1 MKKFFALL
9 SLVFFFSIQA
19 SYSQERLPNISV
31 TEYNG
36 KVIVSWQNFYKKT
49 IINILI
55 QRSYDSIKNFSTIG
69 TVLNPLNTENGY
81 MDAKPPYN
89 RMYYRVLISFD
100 GGSYEIGKST
110 RPLIENDDLEDFNV
124 TFLPKIDTINIITED
139 ISKDTAK
146 PIIYYMDT
154 NTVSII
160 KQEDFKKMDTPKIE
174 LKSKEINIDSA
185 ETNSLQKNASLI
197 KKIHPSINFYT
208 RVFSLK
214 KINPINVTLENKII
228 KTQWDYPSNR
238 IFINNQN
245 LITIQLKK
253 TAIRKYSLKIFDESD
268 NLVLNIKKINE
279 DFFYLDKSNFRK
291 SGWYHFE
298 IQNDGELIEKNK
310 FQVLKD
316 KSPK

>member
-49 IINILI
+49 ITNILI

-160 KQEDFKKMDTPKIE
+160 KKEDFKIMDTPKIE
-174 LKSKEINIDSA
+174 LKSKEINVDSV

-253 TAIRKYSLKIFDESD
+253 TAIRKYSLKIFDESG

>member
-9 SLVFFFSIQA
+9 SLVFFFNIQA

-36 KVIVSWQNFYKKT
+36 KVIVSWQNFDKKT
-49 IINILI
+49 ITNILI

-89 RMYYRVLISFD
+89 RMFYRVLISFD
-100 GGSYEIGKST
+100 GGSYEIGKSS
-110 RPLIENDDLEDFNV
+110 RPFIENDDLEDFNV
-124 TFLPKIDTINIITED
+124 TFLPKIDTINIITEV
-139 ISKDTAK
+139 ISEDTAK
-146 PIIYYMDT
+146 PIIYHVDT

-160 KQEDFKKMDTPKIE
+160 KKEDFKIIDTPKIE
-174 LKSKEINIDSA
+174 LKRKEINIDSA
-185 ETNSLQKNASLI
+185 ETHSLQKNSSLI

-208 RVFSLK
+208 KVFSLK
-214 KINPINVTLENKII
+214 KIKPINVTLENKII

-245 LITIQLKK
+245 LITIQLRK
-253 TAIRKYSLKIFDESD
+253 TAIRKYSLKIFDESG

-279 DFFYLDKSNFRK
+279 DFFFLDKSNFRK

>member
-1 MKKFFALL
+1 
-9 SLVFFFSIQA
+9 
-19 SYSQERLPNISV
+19 
-31 TEYNG
+31 
-36 KVIVSWQNFYKKT
+36 
-49 IINILI
+49 
-55 QRSYDSIKNFSTIG
+55 
-69 TVLNPLNTENGY
+69 
-81 MDAKPPYN
+81 
-89 RMYYRVLISFD
+89 
-100 GGSYEIGKST
+100 
-110 RPLIENDDLEDFNV
+110 
-124 TFLPKIDTINIITED
+124 
-139 ISKDTAK
+139 
-146 PIIYYMDT
+146 
-154 NTVSII
+154 
-160 KQEDFKKMDTPKIE
+160 
-174 LKSKEINIDSA
+174 
-185 ETNSLQKNASLI
+185 
-197 KKIHPSINFYT
+197 
-208 RVFSLK
+208 VFSLK
-214 KINPINVTLENKII
+214 KINPIKVNLENKII